1 MLASLNHPHIGGIY
15 GFEESD
21 GAPALVLEL
30 VEGGDVSRSRG
41 ARSPLPSAKHWGS
54 RKQIADALDAAHE
67 KGSSTGI

>member
-30 VEGGDVSRSRG
+30 VEGLTLADRLAGSD
-41 ARSPLPSAKHWGS
+41 LP
-54 RKQIADALDAAHE
+54 Q
-67 KGSSTGI
+67 